1 MRHTDSPPNAP
12 QTPRIAVLKSWR
24 FGDSKPGTKLPY
36 RMDYLRDHGYEL
48 VWSDAHLDRPKSRVL
63 GQIRSRSELWGAP
76 WYQLWT
82 LRRSIRSR
90 STKHGVDAVLAMF
103 ESEGHAYAMLRGVSR
118 RVGRDLPPLIVIGCW
133 LTEILQELSEAANH
147 PRSSGTRRSRL
158 RPQRWA
164 ASLRLRWYRW
174 TYANVDRL
182 VVFSSNQRPL
192 LASLLN
198 RDPDSIDV
206 VGFGVDVAEVFAT
219 GRQRS
224 GTGPTVPVADEF
236 ILAVGRDRGR
246 DWQTL
251 LEAVAE
257 SDWAVEVIAR
267 PHFLAGLDIP
277 TEVTV
282 LPPVDR
288 DRYLQRVNDAA
299 AVLIITHDV
308 AYPTGQTVMLEAM
321 ALGKPIIA
329 TQTEALGEYFDDG
342 VDAVGTALA
351 DPDDLR
357 SHISNLL
364 NDPGRRARI
373 GQAGSERVR
382 ERGDAQSMWSAI
394 AGLLDQTLAVSR
406 TDR

>member
-1 MRHTDSPPNAP
+1 
-12 QTPRIAVLKSWR
+12 
-24 FGDSKPGTKLPY
+24 
-36 RMDYLRDHGYEL
+36 
-48 VWSDAHLDRPKSRVL
+48 
-63 GQIRSRSELWGAP
+63 
-76 WYQLWT
+76 
-82 LRRSIRSR
+82 
-90 STKHGVDAVLAMF
+90 
-103 ESEGHAYAMLRGVSR
+103 
-118 RVGRDLPPLIVIGCW
+118 
-133 LTEILQELSEAANH
+133 
-147 PRSSGTRRSRL
+147 
-158 RPQRWA
+158 
-164 ASLRLRWYRW
+164 
-174 TYANVDRL
+174 
-182 VVFSSNQRPL
+182 
-192 LASLLN
+192 
-198 RDPDSIDV
+198 
-206 VGFGVDVAEVFAT
+206 
-219 GRQRS
+219 
-224 GTGPTVPVADEF
+224 
-236 ILAVGRDRGR
+236 VGRDRGR

-251 LEAVAE
+251 FEAVAE

-299 AVLIITHDV
+299 AVLIITQDV

-329 TQTEALGEYFDDG
+329 TQTAALGEYFDDG

-364 NDPGRRARI
+364 DEPGRRARI
-373 GQAGSERVR
+373 GQAGGERVR

-394 AGLLDQTLAVSR
+394 AGLLDQTLAASR